1 MLKGFFVWLFA
12 QRYAIYFDYIFAL
25 SGDKMGKFTHL
36 IPRQSKNVVKIYRIS
51 LGKQPNKKAF
61 KH

>member
-36 IPRQSKNVVKIYRIS
+36 IPIEF
-51 LGKQPNKKAF
+51 G
-61 KH
+61 